1 MDAKFLSAYNEVAL
15 DNFVA
20 VVKQNILFQTQVKFL
35 EDQVKIIPGLQE
47 KVGDF
52 ARIIEENSDLKN
64 QLNNRNSIIQNSV
77 NSDVEK
83 NRLQTALNSQS
94 KELAK
99 LREDTA
105 KQKEYITQLEEML
118 PNSKK
123 KKLGIEIPE
132 EETPV
137 KVEVK
142 KEETAIISNVT
153 PLKVESAGG
162 TF

>member
-123 KKLGIEIPE
+123 KKLGIDVLP
-132 EETPV
+132 T
-137 KVEVK
+137 KDEVK
-142 KEETAIISNVT
+142 EDEPQIKNDDV
-153 PLKVESAGG
+153 LKVESAGG
-162 TF
+162 SF